1 MSRLTILLILAMGI
15 TSLGGSVFFG
25 EPWKQKP
32 QEIPGRVECEFYDIG
47 GEGVAYHDT
56 DSINNGSG
64 KLNPTNGDFF
74 NEFRMKEGVDIS
86 FTKSK
91 NIDTNPFNKVEP
103 ELNQLYVG
111 WTQPDEWI
119 NYSVNVKKA
128 GTYQIS
134 LMYTANGDGTIALDV
149 DGVEIAKQLTV
160 HSTHNAQDTIA
171 WRQWHHWNKAEALTK
186 IKLTKGIHVLT
197 LRTVAHGNMNF
208 DYLEFK

>member
-1 MSRLTILLILAMGI
+1 MSRLKMLPILAMGI
-15 TSLGGSVFFG
+15 TPLGGSVFFG

-32 QEIPGRVECEFYDIG
+32 QEIPGRVECEFYDLG
-47 GEGVAYHDT
+47 GEGVAYHDS

-64 KLNPTNGDFF
+64 KLNPANGDFF

-86 FTKSK
+86 FTKSR
-91 NIDTNPFNKVEP
+91 NIDINPFNKVEP

-128 GTYQIS
+128 GTYQIG
-134 LMYTANGDGTIALDV
+134 LMYTANGDATIALDL

-160 HSTHNAQDTIA
+160 HSTHNVQDTIA
-171 WRQWHHWNKAEALTK
+171 WRQWHHWNKEEALTK
-186 IKLTKGIHVLT
+186 VKLTKGIHVLT